1 MRFNKKKILL
11 LAISCWLLAIGD
23 FVFAQEESSPIL
35 EQKEKQSE
43 LKKIKSCE
51 GISYSYDKN
60 GTLSKEGHESSF
72 ETYNKLGDL
81 IETILYSSEE
91 KISEFTQSKYDSTGK
106 LLDEE
111 KIIPNQPT
119 QKHIYYYK
127 NGLLDYGNVHIDT
140 ETVHTCTYYYDNNRL
155 SEIIIE
161 HHIALEKDVPAQEII
176 VCKYDDKG
184 NKIREDN
191 YEIKLSSERIG
202 SDGNDEKPMYKVIKL
217 ISSTSFVYDNN
228 SRIIQSS
235 QFEEKTCVGKT
246 EFKYDEKG
254 NMTEEIYYKDCT
266 DKPEYAIKYEY
277 GYY

>member
-1 MRFNKKKILL
+1 MIYKLNPKSLKGLL
-11 LAISCWLLAIGD
+11 KVLVLFLPLGLGQH
-23 FVFAQEESSPIL
+23 VFAQEESSPIL

-91 KISEFTQSKYDSTGK
+91 KISEITQSKYDSTGK

-127 NGLLDYGNVHIDT
+127 N
-140 ETVHTCTYYYDNNRL
+140 
-155 SEIIIE
+155 
-161 HHIALEKDVPAQEII
+161 
-176 VCKYDDKG
+176 
-184 NKIREDN
+184 
-191 YEIKLSSERIG
+191 
-202 SDGNDEKPMYKVIKL
+202 
-217 ISSTSFVYDNN
+217 
-228 SRIIQSS
+228 
-235 QFEEKTCVGKT
+235 
-246 EFKYDEKG
+246 
-254 NMTEEIYYKDCT
+254 
-266 DKPEYAIKYEY
+266 
-277 GYY
+277 